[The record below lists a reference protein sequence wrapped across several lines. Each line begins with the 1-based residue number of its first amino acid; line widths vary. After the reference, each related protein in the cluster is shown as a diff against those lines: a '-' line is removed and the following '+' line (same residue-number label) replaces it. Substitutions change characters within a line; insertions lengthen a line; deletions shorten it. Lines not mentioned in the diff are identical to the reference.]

1 MRIDRRLAREI
12 APFAAA
18 TMLGFALVPIG
29 GQLDWDGYAVAAVLM
44 VAVGVAIVLTPWRRL
59 PTMARIA
66 PSLAYLVSLGLL
78 REVSG
83 VVVGVGVLALV
94 PVFWVALHGTRS
106 QLLILIGAVCLF
118 FIAPD
123 LPAGEPDQHPLS
135 VWRISLVFGT
145 AAAIIG
151 VAVQNLVARVRR
163 HAVALEIRERDLEAV
178 ADLLRSLPLTD
189 DARERICAGVCDLS
203 GASFAVLLEARDDG
217 TLQWAAGAGL
227 DLPVATFTPTSGPY
241 PAMAAYS
248 SRAALYLTDDGG
260 GSGSERR
267 AIPELHPTALLD
279 AVGETAAGERPAA
292 VLFEPVHHGADVT
305 GVLVA
310 GWPQAPSDERRAR
323 GFVRLLAS
331 EAAFAIERA
340 DLLGQLTEF
349 ALTDELTGLP
359 NRRAWDERIA
369 QAVREPGSVCVAIL
383 DLDHF
388 KAYNDHHG
396 HQAGDR
402 FLKEAAAAWRRRLRP
417 TDMLA
422 RYGGEEFVVLLRED
436 DLETARTVIDRLR
449 AATPRGQ
456 SCSAGVA
463 RLAKG
468 ELPIALLERAD
479 HALYEAKRAGRDRSL
494 VAELDDLER
503 SEPDRASAE

>member
-1 MRIDRRLAREI
+1 VTIDRRLAREI

-18 TMLGFALVPIG
+18 TLLGFALVPIG
-29 GQLDWDGYAVAAVLM
+29 GQLDWDGYVLAAGLMLAVAA
-44 VAVGVAIVLTPWRRL
+44 AIVSIPWQRL
-59 PTMARIA
+59 PTMAQIA
-66 PSLAYLVSLGLL
+66 PSLAFLVSLALL
-78 REVSG
+78 RDVSG
-83 VVVGVGVLALV
+83 VVVGVGVLALI

-106 QLLILIGAVCLF
+106 QLLVLVGAVCLF
-118 FIAPD
+118 FVAPD
-123 LPAGEPDQHPLS
+123 LPAGEPEQHPLS
-135 VWRISLVFGT
+135 VWRISLVFG
-145 AAAIIG
+145 AASAIVG

-163 HAVALEIRERDLEAV
+163 HAVALEVRERDLEAV

-189 DARERICAGVCDLS
+189 DARARICAGVCDLS
-203 GASFAVLLEARDDG
+203 GASFAILLEARGDG

-227 DLPVATFTPTSGPY
+227 DLPVQTFTPASGPY
-241 PAMAAYS
+241 PAMVAYS
-248 SRAALYLTDDGG
+248 SRAALYLTDGG
-260 GSGSERR
+260 ERQHGGMPGLDP
-267 AIPELHPTALLD
+267 AALLD
-279 AVGETAAGERPAA
+279 AVAESAAGERPAA
-292 VLFEPVHHGADVT
+292 LLFEPVHHGEHVT

-323 GFVRLLAS
+323 GLVRLLAS

-359 NRRAWDERIA
+359 NRRAWEERIGE
-369 QAVREPGSVCVAIL
+369 AVHEPGSVCVAIL

-388 KAYNDHHG
+388 KSYNDRHG

-436 DLETARTVIDRLR
+436 DLQSARAVIDRLR
-449 AATPRGQ
+449 EATPRDQ

-468 ELPIALLERAD
+468 ETPGALLERAD
-479 HALYEAKRAGRDRSL
+479 HALYEAKRGGRDRSL
-494 VAELDDLER
+494 VAELDELER
-503 SEPDRASAE
+503 SGTDRSASRE

>member
-1 MRIDRRLAREI
+1 MGIDRRLAREI

-18 TMLGFALVPIG
+18 TLLGFALVPIG
-29 GQLDWDGYAVAAVLM
+29 GELDWDGYVLAAGLMLVVVAAILLV
-44 VAVGVAIVLTPWRRL
+44 PWRRL
-59 PTMARIA
+59 PTLAQIA
-66 PSLAYLVSLGLL
+66 PSLGFLVALALL
-78 REVSG
+78 RDVSG
-83 VVVGVGVLALV
+83 VVVGVGVLALI
-94 PVFWVALHGTRS
+94 PVFWVALHGTRA
-106 QLLILIGAVCLF
+106 QLLLVIGGVCLF
-118 FIAPD
+118 FVAPD
-123 LPAGEPDQHPLS
+123 LPAGEFEQHPLS
-135 VWRISLVFGT
+135 VWRISLVFG
-145 AAAIIG
+145 AASAIVG

-163 HAVALEIRERDLEAV
+163 HAAALEVRERDLEAV

-227 DLPVATFTPTSGPY
+227 DLPVQTFTPVSGPY

-248 SRAALYLTDDGG
+248 SRAALYLADGG
-260 GSGSERR
+260 ERGGG
-267 AIPELHPTALLD
+267 PELDPTALLD
-279 AVGETAAGERPAA
+279 GIAESAGERPAA
-292 VLFEPVHHGADVT
+292 LLFEPVHHGDEVA

-310 GWPQAPSDERRAR
+310 GWPQAPTDERRAR

-359 NRRAWDERIA
+359 NRRAWEERIA

-388 KAYNDHHG
+388 KAYNDRHG

-436 DLETARTVIDRLR
+436 DLQAARTVIDRLR
-449 AATPRGQ
+449 AATPREQ

-468 ELPIALLERAD
+468 ETPLALVERAD

-494 VAELDDLER
+494 VAELDALER
-503 SEPDRASAE
+503 SGADGAATTE

>member
-1 MRIDRRLAREI
+1 MGIDRRLAREI

-18 TMLGFALVPIG
+18 TALGFALVPIG
-29 GQLDWDGYAVAAVLM
+29 GQLDWDGYVLAAGLM
-44 VAVGVAIVLTPWRRL
+44 LAVGAAILVSPWRRL
-59 PTMARIA
+59 PRLAQVM
-66 PSLAYLVSLGLL
+66 PSLGFLVALALL
-78 REVSG
+78 RDVSG
-83 VVVGVGVLALV
+83 VVVGVGVLALI

-106 QLLILIGAVCLF
+106 QLLLVIGAVCLF

-123 LPAGEPDQHPLS
+123 LPAGEAEQHPLS
-135 VWRISLVFGT
+135 VWRIALVFG
-145 AAAIIG
+145 AASAIVG

-163 HAVALEIRERDLEAV
+163 HAAALEIRERDLEAV

-189 DARERICAGVCDLS
+189 DARARICAGVCDLS

-217 TLQWAAGAGL
+217 TLRWAAGAGL

-241 PAMAAYS
+241 PVMAAYS
-248 SRAALYLTDDGG
+248 TRAALYLTDDGG
-260 GSGSERR
+260 RERR
-267 AIPELHPTALLD
+267 AIPELDPTVLLD
-279 AVGETAAGERPAA
+279 AIGEAAAGERPAA

-310 GWPQAPSDERRAR
+310 GWPLAPSDERRAR

-359 NRRAWDERIA
+359 NRRAWDERID

-388 KAYNDHHG
+388 KAYNDRHG

-494 VAELDDLER
+494 VAELDAAER
-503 SEPDRASAE
+503 SGADRAAPAE